1 MIKKIILIS
10 GLFIVC
16 TMHGKSA
23 QTDVLATPTWITTT
37 TFVQTSTFDI
47 CGTHTLCTGTD
58 FTHTGSL
65 CGFGQAINDELC
77 SFLNVLTADR
87 HIFQEWNM
95 KLSMLAGSF
104 DVNAQQHTSAINQ
117 VRLAIGKLQQMLTD
131 QINQGQNCQA
141 TVVAVTTQLQELQQQ
156 TDQEIIALQQQL
168 DETTHEL
175 NVLEDEYG
183 EFIDASFAQA
193 QGFYN
198 MLALAKQEYSKMIR
212 ERTQFFT
219 SLQSLTN
226 ALQQSQGMTSEV
238 TDLLQ
243 AFTSL

>member
-10 GLFIVC
+10 SLCMVGTILC
-16 TMHGKSA
+16 TRA
-23 QTDVLATPTWITTT
+23 QTDVLITPTI
-37 TFVQTSTFDI
+37 DI
-47 CGTHTLCTGTD
+47 CGTHTLITGTD
-58 FTHTGSL
+58 LAQTGSL
-65 CGFGQAINDELC
+65 FGFGQALNEELS

-87 HIFQEWNM
+87 HVFQEWNM
-95 KLSMLAGSF
+95 KLGMLAGSL
-104 DVNAQQHTSAINQ
+104 DVNAQQHTSAIDQ
-117 VRLAIGKLQQMLTD
+117 VRLTIARLQQMLED
-131 QINQGQNCQA
+131 QTNQGQSCQ
-141 TVVAVTTQLQELQQQ
+141 TTLDTLTEQLVSLQQQ

-175 NVLEDEYG
+175 NMLEDEYG

-198 MLALAKQEYSKMIR
+198 MLQLAKQEYSNMISQ
-212 ERTQFFT
+212 RTQFFK
-219 SLQSLTN
+219 SLQLLTSSFQ
-226 ALQQSQGMTSEV
+226 QQSQGMTNEV